1 MLKILPKKTKWFF
14 VLVLLF
20 SKNITNAQYLAYASS
35 SDFLDLSPTESFE
48 SFETTTTTP
57 VAAVIKTATP
67 ATIVSTTTIPVTII
81 ATPVS
86 TVATITKPAITTVM
100 PVTPTVVPATPVAI
114 TTTPVTTIAM
124 PVTPTVVP
132 ATSVAITTT
141 PITTITTPVTST
153 VVPVTPVAI
162 TTTPV
167 TTITTPVTPTVV
179 PATPVAITTTPI
191 TTIAMPVTPTVVPA
205 TPVAITTIP
214 VTTITTPVTSTVVTA
229 TPAMQVTSTS
239 TEIKTAVIM
248 SVGFGK
254 QIWMKTNLDVS
265 RYRNGDEIPQ
275 VQDPE
280 KWSNLTTG
288 AWCYYENN
296 TSNGVVYGKLY
307 NWYAVHDPRGLAP
320 VGWHIPSDEE
330 WTALTDFL
338 GGANVAGEKMK
349 LILSNTSNKE
359 ELNKNNFSGL
369 LGGLI
374 NDAPCKFAGIGRS
387 GIWWSSTAVYGS
399 YAWYRGLYFNNKE
412 VTRNYLN
419 KTIGFSVRCVKD

>member
-132 ATSVAITTT
+132 AT
-141 PITTITTPVTST
+141 PVT
-153 VVPVTPVAI
+153 I

-167 TTITTPVTPTVV
+167 TTITTPVTPTVVPATPVAITTNPVTTIAMPVIPTVV

-214 VTTITTPVTSTVVTA
+214 VTTITTPVTPTVVPA
-229 TPAMQVTSTS
+229 TPAMPVTSTS
-239 TEIKTAVIM
+239 AEIKTAAIM

-359 ELNKNNFSGL
+359 ELNKNDFSGL